1 MGWLF
6 NYSWETKEDLIAHL
20 EINFSA
26 CKLIERTKNGK
37 WWLFE
42 TTHHKTGELIHVALR
57 ILMEYHREDRCYGYK
72 YIDLES
78 GPYDVSDF
86 PRRWLKD
93 PLLQA
98 GNPERYPAWNDFISR
113 LKLPAGERMKKKN
126 RDVVA
131 ISFL

>member
-6 NYSWETKEDLIAHL
+6 NYSWKTKEDLIAHL

-42 TTHHKTGELIHVALR
+42 ITHSKSEELIHVAMR
-57 ILMEYHREDRCYGYK
+57 VLMEYHFEDRCYGYK
-72 YIDLES
+72 YIALES
-78 GPYDVSDF
+78 GPCDVSDF

-98 GNPERYPAWNDFISR
+98 GNPERYPDWNDFISR
-113 LKLPAGERMKKKN
+113 LKSPIGERVKKSSSES
-126 RDVVA
+126 VV